1 MCKKISTIFN
11 ANVHQRK
18 SPQDTF
24 ILVGGRNSNLET
36 VDTLYMYQPADDSW
50 IELDAKLESGK
61 KDVIAMVVKQSN
73 FPQCT

>member
-1 MCKKISTIFN
+1 M
-11 ANVHQRK
+11 
-18 SPQDTF
+18 QDTF
-24 ILVGGRNSNLET
+24 ILVGGRNSSLAT

-61 KDVIAMVVKQSN
+61 KDVIAMVVTESN

>member
-1 MCKKISTIFN
+1 MYKISKKLN
-11 ANVHQRK
+11 DKVNVRK
-18 SPQDTF
+18 PPQETF

-50 IELDAKLESGK
+50 LELDAKLESGK